1 MIYVGNKS
9 LDKILIFHN
18 FPTLKDRR
26 AEYMIELKNVTK
38 KYVNGSSELVA
49 LNEINLKVQDGDFV
63 AIMGASGSGKTT
75 LLNII
80 GCMDVLTCG
89 EYLFNDIPVH
99 SLNQRKRD
107 EFRKNHIGFIFQNF
121 ALLKDYTVK
130 ENIEIPLRARGI
142 AKRKRAIM
150 TKEIME
156 KVGLLEYENSL
167 PSKISGGQQ
176 QRVAI
181 ARAIVADSSLILA
194 DEPTGA
200 LDSVTGQEI
209 MNLLKEINQRS
220 GKTILLVTHDEKIA
234 SQANHII
241 RLEDG
246 KIVQ

>member
-1 MIYVGNKS
+1 
-9 LDKILIFHN
+9 
-18 FPTLKDRR
+18 
-26 AEYMIELKNVTK
+26 MIELKNVTK

-89 EYLFNDIPVH
+89 EYIFNDIPVH

-130 ENIEIPLRARGI
+130 ENIEIPLRAKGYGKK
-142 AKRKRAIM
+142 KRDIM
-150 TKEIME
+150 VKEILE
-156 KVGLLEYENSL
+156 KVGLSEYEKSL
-167 PSKISGGQQ
+167 PTKISGGQQ

-181 ARAIVADSSLILA
+181 ARALVSGASVILA

-200 LDSVTGQEI
+200 LDSATGQEI
-209 MNLLKEINQRS
+209 MELLKEINRDS

-234 SQANHII
+234 SQANYII

-246 KIVQ
+246 KIVE